1 MRPMS
6 RRWLL
11 AVLVL
16 SQWGCS
22 ARGRD
27 AGGSRRGGDTITRDE
42 IRAGQYANLF
52 DLVQAR
58 RFRWLQARG
67 TDSINQTPGE
77 VQVLLDGTRL
87 GGVQTLRSLA
97 PSDVTSIQFVDP
109 VSAAARWGLGYAHG
123 AILVSML
130 VPARAGAQP

>member
-1 MRPMS
+1 MRS
-6 RRWLL
+6 TARRLLL
-11 AVLVL
+11 AGLVL

-22 ARGRD
+22 SRRADVG
-27 AGGSRRGGDTITRDE
+27 ARRGGDTITRDE
-42 IRAGQYANLF
+42 IQAGQFSNVF

-58 RFRWLQARG
+58 RFRWLQSRG
-67 TDSINQTPGE
+67 TDSINQAPGE

-109 VSAAARWGLGYAHG
+109 VAAAARWGLGYAHG
-123 AILVSML
+123 AILVSMRA
-130 VPARAGAQP
+130 PARP

>member
-1 MRPMS
+1 MRSMS
-6 RRWLL
+6 RRWLVAAL
-11 AVLVL
+11 AL

-22 ARGRD
+22 TRGREA
-27 AGGSRRGGDTITRDE
+27 AGAPRRGGDTITREE
-42 IRAGQYANLF
+42 IQAGQYANVF

-67 TDSINQTPGE
+67 TDIVSQTPGE

-87 GGVQTLRSLA
+87 GGVQSLRTLA

-123 AILVSML
+123 AILVSMR
-130 VPARAGAQP
+130 VPPRS

>member
-1 MRPMS
+1 MRS
-6 RRWLL
+6 TARRLLL
-11 AVLVL
+11 AALVL
-16 SQWGCS
+16 SPWGCS
-22 ARGRD
+22 ARRAD
-27 AGGSRRGGDTITRDE
+27 AGARRNGDTITRDE
-42 IRAGQYANLF
+42 IQAGQFANVF

-87 GGVQTLRSLA
+87 GGVQTLRNLA

-123 AILVSML
+123 AILVSM
-130 VPARAGAQP
+130 RAPGRP

>member
-1 MRPMS
+1 MRS
-6 RRWLL
+6 TARRLLL
-11 AVLVL
+11 AGLVL

-22 ARGRD
+22 ARR
-27 AGGSRRGGDTITRDE
+27 AGAGARRGGDTITRDE
-42 IRAGQYANLF
+42 IQAGQFSNVF

-109 VSAAARWGLGYAHG
+109 VAAAARWGLGYAHG
-123 AILVSML
+123 AILVSMRAA
-130 VPARAGAQP
+130 ARP

>member
-1 MRPMS
+1 MRS
-6 RRWLL
+6 TARRLLL
-11 AVLVL
+11 AGLVL

-22 ARGRD
+22 ARRAD
-27 AGGSRRGGDTITRDE
+27 AGARRGGDTITRDE
-42 IRAGQYANLF
+42 IQAGQFSNVF

-109 VSAAARWGLGYAHG
+109 VAAAARWGLGYAHG
-123 AILVSML
+123 AILVSMRAA
-130 VPARAGAQP
+130 ARP